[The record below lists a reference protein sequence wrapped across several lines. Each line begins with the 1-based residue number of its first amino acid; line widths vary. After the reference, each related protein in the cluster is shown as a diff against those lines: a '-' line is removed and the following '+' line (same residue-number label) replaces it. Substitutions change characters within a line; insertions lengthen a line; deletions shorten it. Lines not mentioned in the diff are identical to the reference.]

1 MIPYKTSKEYK
12 RLKELLDEKMREKAK
27 KSFCLQQCKIVCW
40 ESDYDNGCPDFEK
53 FIAELNN

>member
-1 MIPYKTSKEYK
+1 MKTSKDYK
-12 RLKELLDEKMREKAK
+12 RLKELLDEEMREKAK